1 MKKISVKTLGL
12 LVLGFG
18 IIALVMGAVFV
29 QQGFA
34 KESWLI
40 RNMEQEKIEMPGQ
53 PGVIVNSGA
62 LAEEAGDTVR
72 EHRRNIS
79 PTYGELL
86 GDGRY
91 DPTNTTQLSYAQAM
105 NIENYLYLAVTAFGV
120 FLVVKVIG
128 AFMIISGFALGITGL
143 ALRKAAAE

>member
-1 MKKISVKTLGL
+1 MKKSSVKTLGL
-12 LVLGFG
+12 LVMG
-18 IIALVMGAVFV
+18 IGIVALVMGAVFV

-40 RNMEQEKIEMPGQ
+40 SNMEQEEIEMPGQ
-53 PGVIVNSGA
+53 PGVIVNSSV
-62 LAEEAGDTVR
+62 LAEEAGNTVR

-79 PTYGELL
+79 PTYGDLL
-86 GDGRY
+86 GGERY
-91 DPTNTTQLSYAQAM
+91 DPTNITQLSYAQAM

-128 AFMIISGFALGITGL
+128 AFMIITGLGIGIIGL
-143 ALRKAAAE
+143 ALRKTAA

>member
-1 MKKISVKTLGL
+1 MKKITVKSLGS
-12 LVLGFG
+12 LVLIFG
-18 IIALVMGAVFV
+18 LVALVMGAVFI

-34 KESWLI
+34 KESWLVGA
-40 RNMEQEKIEMPGQ
+40 MEQEQIEMPGQ
-53 PGVIVNSGA
+53 PGVIVNSNA
-62 LAEEAGDTVR
+62 LAEEAGNTVR

-86 GDGRY
+86 GEGRY
-91 DPTNTTQLSYAQAM
+91 DPTNVTQLSYAQAM

-128 AFMIISGFALGITGL
+128 VFMIVAGLALGTIGL
-143 ALRKAAAE
+143 ALRKSAA